1 MTILYH
7 CNNIMY
13 TFFVY
18 TVMNELKNFF
28 FIILA
33 TQFSTIKKKNFEK
46 RKKRKEK
53 KVNIGK
59 GKLYY
64 RSSLT
69 AILICVLK

>member
-18 TVMNELKNFF
+18 TVMNELKKNFF

-46 RKKRKEK
+46 EKEKEK

-59 GKLYY
+59 GELYY

>member
-18 TVMNELKNFF
+18 TVMNELKKKIF

-46 RKKRKEK
+46 RKRKRKEK
-53 KVNIGK
+53 KRK
-59 GKLYY
+59 
-64 RSSLT
+64 
-69 AILICVLK
+69 

>member
-1 MTILYH
+1 
-7 CNNIMY
+7 
-13 TFFVY
+13 
-18 TVMNELKNFF
+18 
-28 FIILA
+28 LA

-46 RKKRKEK
+46 EKEKEK

-59 GKLYY
+59 GELYY

>member
-1 MTILYH
+1 
-7 CNNIMY
+7 
-13 TFFVY
+13 
-18 TVMNELKNFF
+18 MNELKKKFF

-46 RKKRKEK
+46 EKEK

-59 GKLYY
+59 GELYY

>member
-1 MTILYH
+1 
-7 CNNIMY
+7 
-13 TFFVY
+13 
-18 TVMNELKNFF
+18 MNELKKNFF

-46 RKKRKEK
+46 RKKKEK

-59 GKLYY
+59 GELYY
-64 RSSLT
+64 RSSLP